1 MFTDN
6 AELATTNQISDLS
19 YNIVPHLAFNSSTPR
34 LSYSAG
40 VLAGFLVNRTL
51 NERNQATQSADFD
64 LTYRMAQF
72 VTLRFSDQFT
82 NSTGLWSGAGA
93 GTASTGPGIGA
104 LQQPNNS
111 LFTFGRFRTN
121 VVLAEL
127 SGQLT
132 AESFAGIRG
141 YQSYLWFPSN
151 ATDPVLGTLYG
162 GNSYSAEAYY
172 NHHFSVRNWGGIV
185 LRAQRFDVNRLEG
198 RTDAASLLFMY
209 AFNITPTTSLS
220 FLGGPELSVSSV
232 PQGLPTPVTAFNRRL
247 WSPVAGAV
255 FGWQGQRTSVT
266 ASFTHQISNGGGL
279 ISAVTLSSGE
289 AQIMWRVGR
298 RLEIGPAF
306 AYGQNVPIVPS
317 PTIRTYSGQFQS
329 TYRLGNYSLGAGYA
343 RDDRTAVASTA
354 SASANRVWVSFSYDF
369 LRPLG
374 R

>member
-1 MFTDN
+1 
-6 AELATTNQISDLS
+6 
-19 YNIVPHLAFNSSTPR
+19 
-34 LSYSAG
+34 
-40 VLAGFLVNRTL
+40 
-51 NERNQATQSADFD
+51 
-64 LTYRMAQF
+64 
-72 VTLRFSDQFT
+72 
-82 NSTGLWSGAGA
+82 
-93 GTASTGPGIGA
+93 
-104 LQQPNNS
+104 
-111 LFTFGRFRTN
+111 
-121 VVLAEL
+121 
-127 SGQLT
+127 
-132 AESFAGIRG
+132 
-141 YQSYLWFPSN
+141 
-151 ATDPVLGTLYG
+151 
-162 GNSYSAEAYY
+162 
-172 NHHFSVRNWGGIV
+172 
-185 LRAQRFDVNRLEG
+185 
-198 RTDAASLLFMY
+198 
-209 AFNITPTTSLS
+209 
-220 FLGGPELSVSSV
+220 
-232 PQGLPTPVTAFNRRL
+232 
-247 WSPVAGAV
+247 VAGAV